1 MQLFRNKIT
10 RFFALIAI
18 FAISAISSA
27 CALAGNKDPESSKNE
42 SPPAHSS
49 QSGVDL
55 EWDWDE

>member
-10 RFFALIAI
+10 RFFAFIAI
-18 FAISAISSA
+18 FAISAVVSA
-27 CALAGNKDPESSKNE
+27 CALAGNKDSESSNNE
-42 SPPAHSS
+42 APPAYSS